1 MDEIILLL
9 FGVLFGL
16 LFVAVILAVFVLFK
30 PRKKTVK
37 IVRTNFIHLQK
48 INKPIS
54 LIGHDEEP
62 DELFAFRQL
71 FSENKID
78 GGKAQ

>member
-1 MDEIILLL
+1 MDEIIILL

-16 LFVAVILAVFVLFK
+16 LFVAVILAVFMLFK

-37 IVRTNFIHLQK
+37 FVRTKFIPLQ
-48 INKPIS
+48 NSKPIP
-54 LIGHDEEP
+54 LIEHDEEP